1 MSQQTVRV
9 RFAPSP
15 TGFLHIGNA
24 RTALYN
30 WLFARHERGVFILR
44 IEDTDRVR
52 STQEAIAKIFDAMK
66 WLGLDWD
73 EGPYFQSERLDLY
86 REWAKKLLDAGK
98 AYESTDAEKGTAI
111 KFRMEHA
118 AAGFDDLLHG
128 RINFDASLIEDFVL
142 LKSDG
147 FPTYNFAC
155 VVDDCL
161 MKITHVIR
169 GDDHISN
176 TPKQLALFAAFGAE
190 PPKYVHLPM
199 IHKEGG
205 GKESKREGA
214 QFVGTYREAGFL
226 SDALVNFLALL
237 GWYPGEDKE
246 VISRQ
251 EMIARFT
258 LEGLS
263 KTPSQFNLAKLEW
276 MNGAYIRAMSPAELA
291 AQLDPFLQ
299 GAGIVIDESRREWFV
314 QLVALYQERL
324 KNLSEFAE
332 KTRFFF
338 SDDFEY
344 EPDAV
349 EKVLKKDSA
358 AAVLR
363 ESRAAVAALNDL
375 SIEALEGSL
384 RGVAER
390 LGVGFKKVA
399 QPLRVAVTGGTASAG
414 LFETMALLG
423 KETVLRRVDRVIEK
437 LNSL

>member
-1 MSQQTVRV
+1 VSQETVRV

-30 WLFARHERGVFILR
+30 WLFARHEGGTFVLR

-52 STQEAIAKIFDAMK
+52 STQEAIDKIFDAMK

-73 EGPYFQSERLDLY
+73 EGPYFQSERLEIY
-86 REWAKKLLDAGK
+86 RTYGQKLVGSGA
-98 AYESTDAEKGTAI
+98 AYESTDEEKGTAI
-111 KFRMEHA
+111 KFRMEGA
-118 AAGFDDLLHG
+118 ATSVEDLLHG
-128 RINFDASLIEDFVL
+128 RINFDSSLIEDFVI

-155 VVDDCL
+155 AVDDHL

-176 TPKQLALFAAFGAE
+176 TPKQLALFGAFGAE

-237 GWYPGEDKE
+237 GWYPGEDVE
-246 VISRQ
+246 ILSRQ
-251 EMIARFT
+251 EMIDRFR
-258 LEGLS
+258 LDGLG

-276 MNGAYIRAMSPAELA
+276 MNGAYIRAMSPEDLA
-291 AQLDPFLQ
+291 TRLVPFLRE
-299 GAGIVIDESRREWFV
+299 AGIEVDESRRDWLLQV
-314 QLVALYQERL
+314 VTLYQERL
-324 KNLSEFAE
+324 KNLSEFVE
-332 KTRFFF
+332 KARFFF
-338 SDDFEY
+338 TDDFEFD
-344 EPDAV
+344 PAAV

-358 AAVLR
+358 LAVLK
-363 ESRAAVAALNDL
+363 ESRAA
-375 SIEALEGSL
+375 IEALDELTPECLEADL

-390 LGVGFKKVA
+390 LSVGFKKVA
-399 QPLRVAVTGGTASAG
+399 QPLRVALTGGTASAG
-414 LFETMALLG
+414 LFETMVLLG
-423 KETVLRRVDRVIEK
+423 KETITRRVDRVIEK
-437 LNSL
+437 LDQL

>member
-1 MSQQTVRV
+1 MSQETVRV

-30 WLFARHERGVFILR
+30 WLFARHEGGTFILR

-52 STQEAIAKIFDAMK
+52 STQEAIEKIFDAMK

-73 EGPYFQSERLDLY
+73 EGPHFQSERLDLY
-86 REWAKKLLDAGK
+86 RQHAHQLHDAGK

-118 AAGFDDLLHG
+118 PTSIEDLLHG
-128 RINFDASLIEDFVL
+128 RINFDSSLIEDFVI

-155 VVDDCL
+155 AVDDHL
-161 MKITHVIR
+161 MNITHVIR

-176 TPKQLALFAAFGAE
+176 TPRQLALFSAFGAE

-214 QFVGTYREAGFL
+214 QFVGTYREQGFL

-237 GWYPGEDKE
+237 GWYPGEDE
-246 VISRQ
+246 EILSRQ
-251 EMIARFT
+251 EMIDRFT
-258 LEGLS
+258 LDGLS

-276 MNGAYIRAMSPAELA
+276 MNGAYIRAMSPEDLA
-291 AQLDPFLQ
+291 ARVQPSLQ
-299 GAGIVIDESRREWFV
+299 DAGIEIDASKRDWF
-314 QLVALYQERL
+314 LDIVALYQERL
-324 KNLSEFAE
+324 KSLGEFVD

-338 SDDFEY
+338 ADDFEY
-344 EPDAV
+344 EPQAV
-349 EKVLKKDSA
+349 KKVLKKDSA
-358 AAVLR
+358 AASLK
-363 ESRAAVAALNDL
+363 ESRAA
-375 SIEALEGSL
+375 IEALGELAPEALETGL
-384 RGVAER
+384 RGVAEK
-390 LGVGFKKVA
+390 LEIGFKKVA
-399 QPLRVAVTGGTASAG
+399 QPLRVALTGGTASAG

-423 KETVLRRVDRVIEK
+423 KETVLKRVDRVIEN
-437 LNSL
+437 LDSL